1 MRTKMRLLMVL
12 LGLLL
17 LGGVVVAMEAPE
29 LLKRWVIAAGGGRV
43 TAAGY
48 RLNST
53 IGQAVVGDTSS
64 HGYRLKAGYWPGPEA
79 QSTPGTTP
87 TRSPTPTRT
96 LTPVPGLSQRLTLP
110 IITRNV
116 WSP

>member
-1 MRTKMRLLMVL
+1 MRNRMRLLLAM

-17 LGGVVVAMEAPE
+17 LGGVVVAMEVPE
-29 LLKRWVIAAGGGRV
+29 LLQRWVVAAGGGRV
-43 TAAGY
+43 TSAGY

-64 HGYRLKAGYWPGPEA
+64 HGYRLKAGYWP
-79 QSTPGTTP
+79 SPGEG
-87 TRSPTPTRT
+87 PTPTRT
-96 LTPVPGLSQRLTLP
+96 LTPVPGLTQRLTLP

>member
-1 MRTKMRLLMVL
+1 MRLLLAM

-17 LGGVVVAMEAPE
+17 LGGVVVAMEVPE
-29 LLKRWVIAAGGGRV
+29 LLQRWVIAAGGGRV
-43 TAAGY
+43 TSAGY

-53 IGQAVVGDTSS
+53 IGQAVVGDTGS
-64 HGYRLKAGYWPGPEA
+64 HGYRLKAGYWPGPGEGP
-79 QSTPGTTP
+79 TPGT
-87 TRSPTPTRT
+87 TPTRT
-96 LTPVPGLSQRLTLP
+96 LTPVPGLTQRLTLP